1 MAGAQVTP
9 NIGQTIKAAIQ
20 AEIDQNPS
28 IQQSKAA
35 KEGIKAL
42 TTALP
47 DVVQGIK
54 SAVEKQLNDQKQE
67 IKQIVDN
74 RLAAAGLST
83 APAAATPSSGGA
95 RRRRSRGKKISAKGI
110 NKMAS
115 RRGTR
120 RSTRRRAGSRK
131 ARKAS
136 RKAARK

>member
-1 MAGAQVTP
+1 MAGAQITP

-28 IQQSKAA
+28 VQQSKAA

-54 SAVEKQLNDQKQE
+54 AAVEKQLNDQKE
-67 IKQIVDN
+67 DIKKMVDD
-74 RLAAAGLST
+74 RLAAAGLQV
-83 APAAATPSSGGA
+83 AAAAAKGG
-95 RRRRSRGKKISAKGI
+95 SRGKKISTKGI

-115 RRGTR
+115 RRGSR

-131 ARKAS
+131 ARKGS
-136 RKAARK
+136 RKARK